1 LLATSQLLT
10 LQKQMGDIRP
20 TMIGEVIY
28 ELVILTLATQFKDTF
43 AEHFSPH

>member
-10 LQKQMGDIRP
+10 LQKQMGNIRP
-20 TMIGEVIY
+20 IMVGEVIY
-28 ELVILTLATQFKDTF
+28 QLVVLTLATQFKDTF